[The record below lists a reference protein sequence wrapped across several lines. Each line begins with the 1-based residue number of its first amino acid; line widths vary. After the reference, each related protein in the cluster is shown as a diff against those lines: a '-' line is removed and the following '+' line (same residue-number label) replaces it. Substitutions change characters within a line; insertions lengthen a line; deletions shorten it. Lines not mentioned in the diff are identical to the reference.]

1 MDIKFENRYF
11 NTEEMLR
18 EYVNVVLCRK
28 IKIFGILI
36 FIVGIIMMTY
46 SLSDK
51 NYIISSFIG
60 ISAVISIII
69 SILTP
74 SLTIK
79 EIKENKNGINGFSK
93 DETVVQFGDKIK
105 FNEGAF
111 SITIEYCQIKNIYDL
126 KYTYIL
132 MLDKNNEII
141 LSPTGFTKGTFE
153 EFKDFINLM
162 RNIYKKL

>member
-1 MDIKFENRYF
+1 M
-11 NTEEMLR
+11 
-18 EYVNVVLCRK
+18 
-28 IKIFGILI
+28 
-36 FIVGIIMMTY
+36 
-46 SLSDK
+46 
-51 NYIISSFIG
+51 
-60 ISAVISIII
+60 
-69 SILTP
+69 
-74 SLTIK
+74 TIK

-93 DETVVQFGDKIK
+93 DETFVQFGDKIK

-132 MLDKNNEII
+132 MLDKNNAMI

-162 RNIYKKL
+162 INIYKKL